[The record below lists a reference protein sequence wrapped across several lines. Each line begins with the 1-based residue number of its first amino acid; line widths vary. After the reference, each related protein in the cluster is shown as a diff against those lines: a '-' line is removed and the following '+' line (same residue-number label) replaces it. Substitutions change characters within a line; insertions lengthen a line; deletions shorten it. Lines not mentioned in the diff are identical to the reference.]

1 MDFPVLGRGML
12 GRRKIYTNVKNITE
26 KNIIDVLKKAYSIH
40 RQNVYDMQFLI
51 DYERGIQPLKRPK
64 TVRPDIN
71 IQTTSMLPNYIKEF
85 NIGYSWGSP
94 VMLVQRGNNEIHGT
108 DANTDDLGISALNEQ
123 LKNIE
128 NIGYKDQ
135 CMAEFVE
142 ICGIGHKMVD
152 IKTDFDEN
160 LDEPY
165 IGSLVEDYD
174 LDSRYA
180 FCVYYNGP
188 GKKKL
193 IGATYIEDD
202 GKLYFTCTTDKYRF
216 EIENWKITEQQ
227 INPLGMVN
235 IVEFE
240 RLPDRTGCFERAI
253 PKIDALNIL
262 ESDFANDVSQRTQE
276 LWWGDNIDFKEDE
289 STGEP
294 IKPKSGD
301 WILTV
306 STDGKVAK
314 IQPLSSSFDGGS
326 TLSAIDNER
335 TTILQDCYVPI
346 QYSSSGGGSTGTAT
360 DMSSGWSATEL
371 MAKRKQQVTERAKRE
386 ELELILRAFKAVPTQ
401 ILPADSPLRKIHVSD
416 IEIKGLRDKNFD
428 MSIRANT
435 FATYFN
441 CGVHPLHIL
450 QATGGFSDPQ
460 QVYNDSSEML
470 FAIQR
475 KITDSGS
482 GSEGLEESNT
492 SSDVKNQI
500 ENSPILDGLN
510 MNKNKISS

>member
-1 MDFPVLGRGML
+1 ML
-12 GRRKIYTNVKNITE
+12 GRRKIYTNIKIITR
-26 KNIIDVLKKAYSIH
+26 KNIIDILKKAYSIH
-40 RQNVYDMQFLI
+40 KQNVYDMQFLI
-51 DYERGIQPLKRPK
+51 DFERGIQPLQRPK
-64 TVRPDIN
+64 KVRPDID
-71 IQTTSMLPNYIKEF
+71 IRTISSLPNYIKEF
-85 NIGYSWGSP
+85 NIGYNWGSP
-94 VMLVQRGNNEIHGT
+94 VMLVQRGNNELHRT
-108 DANTDDLGISALNEQ
+108 DPNTDDLGISALNEQ

-142 ICGIGHKMVD
+142 ITGIGHKMVD
-152 IKTDFDEN
+152 IKTDFPES
-160 LDEPY
+160 LDEMY
-165 IGSLVEDYD
+165 VGSLVEDYY

-188 GKKKL
+188 GQKKL
-193 IGATYIEDD
+193 IGATYVEYE
-202 GKLYFTCTTDKYRF
+202 GKTYFTCTTDRWRF
-216 EIENWKITEQQ
+216 EIEDWKIVGQQ
-227 INPLGMVN
+227 INLLGMVN

-276 LWWGDNIDFKEDE
+276 LWWGDNIEFKEDE
-289 STGEP
+289 NGNSVR
-294 IKPKSGD
+294 PKSGD

-326 TLSAIDNER
+326 TLNSIADSR

-360 DMSSGWSATEL
+360 DMSSGWSAAEL

-386 ELELILRAFKAVPTQ
+386 ELELILRAFKQVPTH
-401 ILPADSPLRKIHVSD
+401 ILSKDSPLRKIHVSD
-416 IEIKGLRDKNFD
+416 IEIKVLRDKNFD

-441 CGVHPLHIL
+441 CGVYPLHIL
-450 QATGGFSDPQ
+450 QATGGFADPQ
-460 QVYNDSSEML
+460 QVFNDSCDML
-470 FAIQR
+470 LAIQ
-475 KITDSGS
+475 KKMIDS
-482 GSEGLEESNT
+482 ETNENQENNT
-492 SSDVKNQI
+492 SDDLVNQT
-500 ENSPILDGLN
+500 ENSPIIDGLSI
-510 MNKNKISS
+510 KEG

>member
-1 MDFPVLGRGML
+1 MVAPVLGSGML
-12 GRRKIYTNVKNITE
+12 GRRKIYTNIKNIT
-26 KNIIDVLKKAYSIH
+26 KQNIIYVLKKAYSVH
-40 RQNVYDMQFLI
+40 VQNVYDMQFLL
-51 DYERGIQPLKRPK
+51 DYEKGIQPLQRPK
-64 TVRPDIN
+64 KVRPDID
-71 IQTTSMLPNYIKEF
+71 IRTTSILPNYIKEF

-94 VMLVQRGNNEIHGT
+94 VMLVQRGNNELHET
-108 DANTDDLGISALNEQ
+108 DANIDDMGISSLNEQ

-142 ICGIGHKMVD
+142 TVGIGHKMVD
-152 IKTDFDEN
+152 IKTDFPKS
-160 LDEPY
+160 LTEPY
-165 IGSLVEDYD
+165 TGSLVEDYY

-188 GKKKL
+188 SKKKL
-193 IGATYIEDD
+193 IGATFMEDE
-202 GKLYFTCTTDKYRF
+202 GKLYFTCTTDQWRF
-216 EIENWKITEQQ
+216 EIEDWNVVEQQ

-276 LWWGDNIDFKEDE
+276 MWWGDNIDFKEDE
-289 STGEP
+289 NGNP

-306 STDGKVAK
+306 SSEGKVAN

-326 TLSAIDNER
+326 TLNSIADSR

-346 QYSSSGGGSTGTAT
+346 QYSSSGGGSTGVAT
-360 DMSSGWSATEL
+360 DMMSGWSSVEL
-371 MAKRKQQVTERAKRE
+371 MAQRKQQVTEKSKRE
-386 ELELILRAFKAVPTQ
+386 ELELILRAIKQVPTR
-401 ILPADSPLRKIHVSD
+401 ILPADSALRKAHVSD
-416 IEIKGLRDKNFD
+416 MEMKFLRRKSVD
-428 MSIRANT
+428 MSIKSNT

-450 QATGGFSDPQ
+450 QIIDAFPDAEQT
-460 QVYNDSSEML
+460 YLDSLPMLTALQKKMINSGNANEESEMP
-470 FAIQR
+470 
-475 KITDSGS
+475 
-482 GSEGLEESNT
+482 NT
-492 SSDVKNQI
+492 SSDPINQI
-500 ENSPILDGLN
+500 ETSPILD
-510 MNKNKISS
+510 KV

>member
-1 MDFPVLGRGML
+1 MVFPALGRGML
-12 GRRKIYTNVKNITE
+12 GRRKIYTNSKVITE
-26 KNIIDVLKKAYSIH
+26 ENIIDVLKKSYSIH
-40 RQNVYDMQFLI
+40 QQNVIDMQFLI
-51 DYERGIQPLKRPK
+51 DYERGIQPLQRPK
-64 TVRPDIN
+64 KVRPDID

-94 VMLVQRGNNEIHGT
+94 VMLVQRGSNEFHGT

-142 ICGIGHKMVD
+142 ISGIGHKMVD
-152 IKTDFDEN
+152 IKTDFPST
-160 LDEPY
+160 LDGPY
-165 IGSLVEDYD
+165 VGSLVEDYD

-188 GKKKL
+188 SKKKL
-193 IGATYIEDD
+193 LGATYIEDG

-216 EIENWKITEQQ
+216 EITDWKITEQL

-235 IVEFE
+235 VVEFE

-253 PKIDALNIL
+253 PQIDALNIL

-276 LWWGDNIDFKEDE
+276 MWWGDNIDFKEDE
-289 STGEP
+289 TTGEP

-301 WILTV
+301 WILTF
-306 STDGKVAK
+306 SSEGKVAK

-326 TLSAIDNER
+326 TLNAIDNER

-346 QYSSSGGGSTGTAT
+346 QYSSSGGGSTGVAT
-360 DMSSGWSATEL
+360 DMMSGWSSVEL
-371 MAKRKQQVTERAKRE
+371 MAQRKQQVTEKSKRE
-386 ELELILRAFKAVPTQ
+386 ELELILRAMKQVPTR

-416 IEIKGLRDKNFD
+416 LEMKFLRRKSVD
-428 MSIRANT
+428 MSIKSNT

-450 QATGGFSDPQ
+450 QIIDAFPDAEQT
-460 QVYNDSSEML
+460 YLDSLPMFTALQEKM
-470 FAIQR
+470 I
-475 KITDSGS
+475 DSGN
-482 GSEGLEESNT
+482 EQEESKIANT
-492 SSDVKNQI
+492 SSDQVNQI
-500 ENSPILDGLN
+500 ETSPILD
-510 MNKNKISS
+510 KV

>member
-1 MDFPVLGRGML
+1 MDISQIGIKPIGRK
-12 GRRKIYTNVKNITE
+12 KIMTNIKEITRE
-26 KNIIDVLKKAYSIH
+26 NIIDVLINAYSTHMI
-40 RQNVYDMQFLI
+40 NVYWIQYLI
-51 DYERGIQPLKRPK
+51 DYERGIQPLQRPK
-64 TVRPDIN
+64 TVRKDID
-71 IQTTSMLPNYIKEF
+71 IRTTSSLPNYIKEF
-85 NIGYSWGSP
+85 NIGYNWGSP
-94 VMLVQRGNNEIHGT
+94 IMLVQRGNNEIHGT
-108 DANTDDLGISALNEQ
+108 DANTDDFGISALNEQ

-142 ICGIGHKMVD
+142 IAGIGHKMVD
-152 IKTDFDEN
+152 IKTDFPEIPN
-160 LDEPY
+160 WEIY
-165 IGSLVEDYD
+165 TGSLVEDYY

-188 GKKKL
+188 SKKKL
-193 IGATYIEDD
+193 MGVTFTEED
-202 GKLYFTCTTDKYRF
+202 GKKYFTCFTDKYRF
-216 EIENWKITEQQ
+216 EVEDEKILDQQ

-276 LWWGDNIDFKEDE
+276 MWWGDNIDFKEDE
-289 STGEP
+289 NGDP

-306 STDGKVAK
+306 SQDGKVAK

-326 TLSAIDNER
+326 TLNSIAESR

-346 QYSSSGGGSTGTAT
+346 QYSSSGGGSTGIAT

-371 MAKRKQQVTERAKRE
+371 MALRKQQITERAKRE
-386 ELELILRAFKAVPTQ
+386 ELELILRAFKQVPTR
-401 ILPADSPLRKIHVSD
+401 ILPQDSPLRKIHVSD
-416 IEIKGLRDKNFD
+416 MEMKFLRDKSHN

-435 FATYFN
+435 FKTYFD
-441 CGVHPLHIL
+441 CGIHPLHIL
-450 QATGGFSDPQ
+450 QATGGFVDPQ
-460 QVYNDSSEML
+460 QTYNDSEKML
-470 FAIQR
+470 SSLQENMVKNSDKTQENIP
-475 KITDSGS
+475 
-482 GSEGLEESNT
+482 GSE
-492 SSDVKNQI
+492 DPIHQVAQ
-500 ENSPILDGLN
+500 SPIID
-510 MNKNKISS
+510 KV

>member
-1 MDFPVLGRGML
+1 ML
-12 GRRKIYTNVKNITE
+12 GRRKIYTNIKIITR
-26 KNIIDVLKKAYSIH
+26 KNIIDILKKAYSIH
-40 RQNVYDMQFLI
+40 KQNVYDMQFLI
-51 DYERGIQPLKRPK
+51 DFERGIQPLQRPK
-64 TVRPDIN
+64 KVRPDID
-71 IQTTSMLPNYIKEF
+71 IRTISSLPNYIKEF
-85 NIGYSWGSP
+85 NIGYNWGSP
-94 VMLVQRGNNEIHGT
+94 VMLVQRGNNELHRT
-108 DANTDDLGISALNEQ
+108 DPNTDDLGISALNEQ

-142 ICGIGHKMVD
+142 ITGIGHKMVD
-152 IKTDFDEN
+152 IKTDFPES
-160 LDEPY
+160 LDEMY
-165 IGSLVEDYD
+165 VGSLVEDYY

-188 GKKKL
+188 GQKKL
-193 IGATYIEDD
+193 IGATYVEYE
-202 GKLYFTCTTDKYRF
+202 GKTYFTCTTDRWRF
-216 EIENWKITEQQ
+216 EIEDWKIVDQQ

-276 LWWGDNIDFKEDE
+276 MWWGDNIDFKEDE
-289 STGEP
+289 TTGEP

-306 STDGKVAK
+306 SSEGKVAK

-346 QYSSSGGGSTGTAT
+346 QYSSSGGGSTGVAT

-371 MAKRKQQVTERAKRE
+371 MAQRKQQITEKAKRE
-386 ELELILRAFKAVPTQ
+386 ELELILRAFKQVPTR
-401 ILPADSPLRKIHVSD
+401 ILPSDSPLRKIHVSD
-416 IEIKGLRDKNFD
+416 MSMKFLRNRNYD
-428 MSIRANT
+428 MSIKANT

-441 CGVHPLHIL
+441 CGIHPLHIL
-450 QATGGFSDPQ
+450 QIIDSFPDPEQ
-460 QVYNDSSEML
+460 TFVD
-470 FAIQR
+470 
-475 KITDSGS
+475 
-482 GSEGLEESNT
+482 
-492 SSDVKNQI
+492 SSDVMMALQKKMIDSGNTEQKSDTFNTSGDPANQT
-500 ENSPILDGLN
+500 ENSPILDDN
-510 MNKNKISS
+510 